1 VIAGT
6 QQQQA
11 EGTRPPGLNENHQ
24 QEQRRA
30 VTVEFA
36 RINRKETVIL
46 KLLYIFTCHLNH

>member
-11 EGTRPPGLNENHQ
+11 EGTTPPGLNENHQ

-36 RINRKETVIL
+36 RLNRKETVVL
-46 KLLYIFTCHLNH
+46 KLLYIFTYHLNH